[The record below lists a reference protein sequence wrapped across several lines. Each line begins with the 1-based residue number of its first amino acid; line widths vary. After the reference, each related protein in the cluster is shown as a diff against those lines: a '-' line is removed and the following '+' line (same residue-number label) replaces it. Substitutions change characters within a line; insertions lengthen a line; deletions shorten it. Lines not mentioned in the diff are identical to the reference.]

1 MDITL
6 LNPPEQMRVWAGIPK
21 AMAHGVYCFP
31 PLGLMYIQASV
42 EKRTPW
48 KAEIYDPV
56 VDNLDYPDFEEQ
68 LKRYP
73 LDLVGISA
81 YTHSLPDVQ
90 MTVNTVRKLNP
101 HAKIIL
107 GGPHCAMFPEYA
119 AQLKGTD
126 AIITGDG
133 EDAFVEICEAFNKAG
148 VNDVTAFEGIKGVW
162 YKPDHSGAE
171 IIKNAERASNK
182 RLDAYPWPDRSRT
195 RYREYYLPGTKQ
207 PLSTTAITSR
217 GCPHSCPF
225 CLTYKKQY
233 RIRAIEDILD
243 EVEHCVSL
251 GIQECHF
258 IDDLFT
264 PNSQWVL
271 KFCDAVE
278 RRGVKFNWGY
288 KTTIAGTTREQIRRC
303 GETGCSKIHFGV
315 ESANNEG
322 LDTLG
327 KHCDTDDVHRVFRW
341 CRDEGVR
348 SVAYIMLGAPHERT
362 MDSALSNIDEML
374 KLDADYAV
382 FAVFSPYPGTESFE
396 EGAKKG
402 LFPAD
407 CWDQMMKDPLCGV
420 EVPACWEEHL
430 SKAEILE
437 LLKVAHRR
445 FYLRPKFVARAVT
458 NLASAAEFKRL
469 AGGALSILKL
479 ELLNAKS
486 RTAPV

>member
-6 LNPPEQMRVWAGIPK
+6 VNPPEQLRIWAGIPK
-21 AMAHGVYCFP
+21 AMAYGVYCFP
-31 PLGLMYIQASV
+31 PLGLQYIQASV

-56 VDNLDYPDFEEQ
+56 VDDLDYGDFEQE

-73 LDLVGISA
+73 LDLVGIST

-90 MTVNTVRKLNP
+90 QTVNVIRKLNP
-101 HAKIIL
+101 NATIVA
-107 GGPHCAMFPEYA
+107 GGPHTSMFPDYA
-119 AQLKGTD
+119 IQLDGVD
-126 AIITGDG
+126 AITTGDG
-133 EDAFVEICEAFNKAG
+133 EDAFVEMCEAFNNGK
-148 VNDVTAFEGIKGVW
+148 DFEGIEGVW
-162 YKPDHSGAE
+162 FKRDGQVV
-171 IIKNAERASNK
+171 KNKNRAST
-182 RLDAYPWPDRSRT
+182 RSLDAYPWPDRSRT
-195 RYREYYLPGTKQ
+195 RYRDYYLPGTKQ

-233 RIRAIEDILD
+233 RIRAIDNILD
-243 EVEHCVSL
+243 EIEHCLSL
-251 GIQECHF
+251 GITETHF

-278 RRGVKFNWGY
+278 RRGLKFSWGY

-303 GETGCSKIHFGV
+303 AETGCSKIHFGV

-322 LDTLG
+322 LDVWG

-341 CRDEGVR
+341 CREEGVR
-348 SVAYIMLGAPHERT
+348 SVAYIMLAGPHERT
-362 MDSALSNIDEML
+362 MDEALTNLDEML
-374 KLDADYAV
+374 KLDAHFAV

-402 LFPAD
+402 LYPAD
-407 CWDQMMKDPLCGV
+407 CWDKLMKDPLCGV

-430 SKAEILE
+430 SKEEILD
-437 LLKVAHRR
+437 LLKVAHRK
-445 FYLRPKFVARAVT
+445 FYFRPKFIAR
-458 NLASAAEFKRL
+458 SAAQLATPSEFKRL
-469 AGGALSILKL
+469 AQGALSIVKL
-479 ELLNAKS
+479 ELLNHRS

>member
-21 AMAHGVYCFP
+21 AMAYGVYCFP
-31 PLGLMYIQASV
+31 PLGLMYIQAAI
-42 EKRTPW
+42 EKRSSY

-56 VDNLDYPDFEEQ
+56 VEDLDYPAFEEE

-73 LDLVGISA
+73 LDLVGIST

-101 HAKIIL
+101 NAKIVL
-107 GGPHCAMFPEYA
+107 GGPHCSMFPDYA
-119 AQLKGTD
+119 IQLQGAD
-126 AIITGDG
+126 AILTGDG
-133 EDAFVEICEAFNKAG
+133 EDAFLEMVQRYDKG
-148 VNDVTAFEGIKGVW
+148 QSWEGIEGVW
-162 YKPDHSGAE
+162 FKDAGQT
-171 IIKNAERASNK
+171 IKNKDRKSTK
-182 RLDAYPWPDRSRT
+182 SLDSYPWPDRSRT
-195 RYREYYLPGTKQ
+195 RFRDYYLPGCKQ
-207 PLSTTAITSR
+207 PLNTTAITSR

-233 RIRAIEDILD
+233 RMRDIDNILD
-243 EVEHCVSL
+243 EMEHCVSL
-251 GIQECHF
+251 GITETHF

-271 KFCDAVE
+271 KFCDGIE
-278 RRGVKFNWGY
+278 RRGLKFNWGY

-303 GETGCSKIHFGV
+303 RETGCTKIHFGV

-322 LDTLG
+322 LDKWG
-327 KHCDTDDVHRVFRW
+327 KHCDTDDVHRVFKW
-341 CRDEGVR
+341 CREEGIR
-348 SVAYIMLGAPHERT
+348 SVAYIMLAGPHERT
-362 MDSALSNIDEML
+362 MDEAVSNIDEMI

-407 CWDQMMKDPLCGV
+407 CWDRMMKDPLCGV
-420 EVPACWEEHL
+420 EVPSAWEEHL
-430 SKAEILE
+430 NKAQILE
-437 LLKVAHRR
+437 LLKIAHRK
-445 FYLRPKFVARAVT
+445 FYLRPKFVARAASQ
-458 NLASAAEFKRL
+458 LASTAELKRL
-469 AGGALSILKL
+469 TMGALSIVKL
-479 ELLNAKS
+479 ELLNDKS

>member
-6 LNPPEQMRVWAGIPK
+6 LNPPEQLRVWAGIPK

-31 PLGLMYIQASV
+31 PLGLMYIQAAV
-42 EKRTPW
+42 EKRTSW

-56 VDNLDYPDFEEQ
+56 VDDLDFPDFEQQ

-73 LDLVGISA
+73 LDLVGIST
-81 YTHSLPDVQ
+81 YTHSLADVQ
-90 MTVNTVRKLNP
+90 ASINTVRKLNP
-101 HAKIIL
+101 DARIVL

-119 AQLKGTD
+119 IQLEGAD

-133 EDAFVEICEAFNKAG
+133 EDAFVSMAENYDNGKS
-148 VNDVTAFEGIKGVW
+148 FEGIAGVW
-162 YKPDHSGAE
+162 FKEGGQ
-171 IIKNAERASNK
+171 IVKNQERASTK
-182 RLDAYPWPDRSRT
+182 SLDSYPWPDRSRT
-195 RYREYYLPGTKQ
+195 RYRDYYLPGTKD
-207 PLSTTAITSR
+207 PLVTTAITSR

-233 RIRAIEDILD
+233 RIRDIDDILD
-243 EVEHCVSL
+243 EMEHCLSL
-251 GIQECHF
+251 GITETHF

-278 RRGVKFNWGY
+278 RRGLNFSWGY

-303 GETGCSKIHFGV
+303 RETGCTKIHFGV

-322 LDTLG
+322 LDAWG
-327 KHCDTDDVHRVFRW
+327 KHCDTEDVHRVFKW
-341 CRDEGVR
+341 CREEGVR
-348 SVAYIMLGAPHERT
+348 SVAYIMLGGPHERT
-362 MDSALSNIDEML
+362 MDEALDNLDEML

-382 FAVFSPYPGTESFE
+382 FAVFSPYPGTDSFE
-396 EGAKKG
+396 DGAKKG
-402 LFPAD
+402 LYPAD
-407 CWDQMMKDPLCGV
+407 CWDRMMKDPLSGV

-430 SKAEILE
+430 SQAEILE
-437 LLKVAHRR
+437 LLKIAHRK
-445 FYLRPKFVARAVT
+445 FYFRPKFVARQLAQ
-458 NLASAAEFKRL
+458 LASVEEFKRL
-469 AGGALSILKL
+469 AGGALSIVKL

>member
-6 LNPPEQMRVWAGIPK
+6 INPPEQMRVWAGIPK
-21 AMAHGVYCFP
+21 AQAHGVYCFP
-31 PLGLMYIQASV
+31 PLGLMYVQASV
-42 EKRTPW
+42 EARTPF

-56 VDNLDYPDFEEQ
+56 VDDLDYPDFEAE

-73 LDLVGISA
+73 LDLVGITA

-90 MTVNTVRKLNP
+90 QTINTVKKVNP
-101 HAKIIL
+101 NATIVV
-107 GGPHCAMFPEYA
+107 GGPHCSMFPDYGI
-119 AQLKGTD
+119 QLDGID
-126 AIITGDG
+126 AMLTGDG
-133 EDAFVEICEAFNKAG
+133 EDTFVEMVEAFNEG
-148 VNDVTAFEGIKGVW
+148 RSFEGIEGVW
-162 YKPDHSGAE
+162 FKDKDGTVV
-171 IIKNAERASNK
+171 KNADRKSTK
-182 RLDAYPWPDRSRT
+182 RLDAYPWPDRSRV
-195 RYREYYLPGTKQ
+195 RYQDYYLPGTKA
-207 PLSTTAITSR
+207 PMVTTAITSR

-233 RIRAIEDILD
+233 RIRDIDNILD
-243 EVEHCVSL
+243 EVEHCLSL
-251 GIQECHF
+251 GITETHF

-278 RRGVKFNWGY
+278 RRGLKFNWGY
-288 KTTIAGTTREQIRRC
+288 KTTIAGTTREQIKRC
-303 GETGCSKIHFGV
+303 GEAGCTKIHFGV

-322 LDTLG
+322 LDAWG
-327 KHCDTDDVHRVFRW
+327 KHCDTDDVHRVFKW
-341 CRDEGVR
+341 CREEGVR
-348 SVAYIMLGAPHERT
+348 SVAYIMLAGPHERT
-362 MDSALSNIDEML
+362 MDEALVNLDEML

-402 LFPAD
+402 LYAAD

-430 SKAEILE
+430 SSDEILE
-437 LLKVAHRR
+437 LLKIAHRK
-445 FYLRPKFVARAVT
+445 FYFRPKFLARTALSMTTVD
-458 NLASAAEFKRL
+458 EFKRL
-469 AGGALSILKL
+469 TAGALSIVKL